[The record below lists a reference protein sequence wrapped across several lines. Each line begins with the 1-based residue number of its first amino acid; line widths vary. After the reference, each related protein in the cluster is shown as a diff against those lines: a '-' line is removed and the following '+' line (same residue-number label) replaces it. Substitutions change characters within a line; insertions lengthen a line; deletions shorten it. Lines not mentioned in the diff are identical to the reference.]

1 MSAIS
6 SANTIN
12 LNDNSLEQAA
22 ECLRILAHPMR
33 LKLLLL
39 LEGNR
44 ITVGELARACELKS
58 NVASEHLRLM
68 MRCGFLSLEKEGQK
82 TYYQISEPHV
92 FSILECMKSR
102 FASL

>member
-1 MSAIS
+1 VSIHIGHPLKLDAS
-6 SANTIN
+6 S
-12 LNDNSLEQAA
+12 LVEAA